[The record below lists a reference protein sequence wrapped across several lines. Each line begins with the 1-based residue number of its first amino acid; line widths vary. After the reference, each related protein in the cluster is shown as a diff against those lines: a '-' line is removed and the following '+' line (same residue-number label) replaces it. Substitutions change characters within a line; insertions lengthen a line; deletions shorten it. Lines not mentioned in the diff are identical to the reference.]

1 MKWPIPIDG
10 NSSPAFQVVRP
21 STVPPHSFCQIF
33 LPMAAFWAPLSE
45 LAAGLAAA
53 WVVSEAGPQAAR
65 ARLHKTMKRKDCTT
79 AYFHDFRRNR
89 KQDMDKIPWDQ
100 VFSFTPKD
108 AVKLFIT
115 ALVIV
120 LVTKVQLFS
129 DRLSALL
136 IALPFTSLVA
146 MFWMQA
152 EKQPAEKIANH
163 AEGTFW
169 FVLPTLPMFLI
180 LPWMLRHGWGFW
192 VALGVNC
199 LLTVGFFW
207 LTVVVLRR
215 FGINLM

>member
-1 MKWPIPIDG
+1 
-10 NSSPAFQVVRP
+10 
-21 STVPPHSFCQIF
+21 
-33 LPMAAFWAPLSE
+33 
-45 LAAGLAAA
+45 
-53 WVVSEAGPQAAR
+53 
-65 ARLHKTMKRKDCTT
+65 
-79 AYFHDFRRNR
+79 
-89 KQDMDKIPWDQ
+89 MDKIPWDQ
-100 VFSFTPKD
+100 VLSFTPKD
-108 AVKLFIT
+108 AVKLLVS

-146 MFWMQA
+146 MVWMQA
-152 EKQPAEKIANH
+152 EKQGAAKIANH

-192 VALGVNC
+192 PALVANC
-199 LLTVGFFW
+199 LLTTGLFW

-215 FGINLM
+215 FGLNLM